1 MPHHSPSGAA
11 GRRARATPCR
21 SASSM
26 TMALALSNS
35 STSPRLIQ
43 RGFLQTSMAHMLVY
57 YTGMHDKLRE
67 LRIQRVGPI
76 EVPIKYQT
84 IGSAG
89 LDLHAALDATLYIQ
103 PGERWSVNTGIAMAI
118 PVGYEGQVRS
128 RSGMARNLGLIVL
141 NSPGTIDWDYRGEI
155 QVLLWNTSEENVA
168 IEPLDRIAQLVIA
181 PVVRP
186 RITLVE
192 TLDPTERGEG
202 GFGSTGTT

>member
-1 MPHHSPSGAA
+1 
-11 GRRARATPCR
+11 
-21 SASSM
+21 
-26 TMALALSNS
+26 
-35 STSPRLIQ
+35 
-43 RGFLQTSMAHMLVY
+43 
-57 YTGMHDKLRE
+57 
-67 LRIQRVGPI
+67 
-76 EVPIKYQT
+76 
-84 IGSAG
+84 
-89 LDLHAALDATLYIQ
+89 
-103 PGERWSVNTGIAMAI
+103 MAI

-192 TLDPTERGEG
+192 TLDPTERGAG